1 MGERTEAR
9 RVRTAYNYKGLRWGR
24 GKRRPR
30 ALSFWLGLHWSSG
43 GGTLPFT
50 HGVWSSTMLMVMLG
64 CQCEMTS
71 TGP

>member
-1 MGERTEAR
+1 MGLGEDKVT
-9 RVRTAYNYKGLRWGR
+9 G
-24 GKRRPR
+24 
-30 ALSFWLGLHWSSG
+30 LSFWLSLHWSSG

-64 CQCEMTS
+64 CQCEITS